1 MWAQPAQG
9 SGRKNTAGEEGE
21 ERMERGRTDGRERR
35 AEREKRWQKSKTT
48 SRWWRFKATEVYF
61 NALFCIPLV
70 AAGFWKTLHTVTIS
84 LAKGQTQQQ
93 QQCLAADHTSHY
105 VDRFSGQSSPAQS
118 FFSMLWRPR
127 ANSEN
132 QMPQKSV
139 YSHLIQAGHDCF
151 FLNSSVQ
158 L

>member
-9 SGRKNTAGEEGE
+9 SGRKYTAGEEGE
-21 ERMERGRTDGRERR
+21 EKMERGRTDGRERR
-35 AEREKRWQKSKTT
+35 AEREKRWQKRKTT

-61 NALFCIPLV
+61 NGLFCIPLV

-105 VDRFSGQSSPAQS
+105 VDRFSGQPPPPCSKLFQHAVKTVDEFWKPNAAEVRSLSPDTG
-118 FFSMLWRPR
+118 RTR
-127 ANSEN
+127 T
-132 QMPQKSV
+132 
-139 YSHLIQAGHDCF
+139 
-151 FLNSSVQ
+151 SVQ